1 MAVKIRMKRMGSK
14 KRPFYRVVV
23 ADSRAPR
30 DGRFIEEL
38 GYYNPI
44 DENKTFSINA
54 ERVAYWMGTGAKPSE
69 TVEKLLRK
77 NGILEGKTVKSEK
90 KEDTERVEE
99 AMKEQDA
106 VLPETEA
113 SEQNESTDKEVEEKE
128 DAVKPEESTHDDK
141 VDAEEVIEAQKDAEQ
156 ELPSVGGDVDPE
168 KVAKEADTPNPDPST
183 EEVIEQ
189 DGDKA
194 DPEEIVEENEK
205 H

>member
-77 NGILEGKTVKSEK
+77 NGILEGKTVKV
-90 KEDTERVEE
+90 DGEE
-99 AMKEQDA
+99 ATKAKTSAEQA
-106 VLPETEA
+106 GEE
-113 SEQNESTDKEVEEKE
+113 KEVEEQE
-128 DAVKPEESTHDDK
+128 GALKPEESMHHDK
-141 VDAEEVIEAQKDAEQ
+141 VDPEQVVADQSESDVEDA
-156 ELPSVGGDVDPE
+156 SVGGPIDPAEATEKVEDPE
-168 KVAKEADTPNPDPST
+168 SDPTTT
-183 EEVIEQ
+183 EVVEQ
-189 DGDKA
+189 PGDKT
-194 DPEEIVEENEK
+194 DPEQIVEDNK
-205 H
+205 NY